1 MPYRWRRSVA
11 RARNLREIE
20 DVKPLRLLLLSL
32 VFATLAHAQAKP
44 GWLTD
49 LKQAQDEAK
58 ANKKLLLL
66 DFTGSDWCGWCI
78 KLDREVFSKPAF
90 KDYANKNL
98 VLVEVDFP
106 RSKTQSATEKKQN
119 YELAERYG
127 IEGYPTII
135 VLDSEGKKIGALSY
149 DAGLPE
155 NANEMKATPEAF
167 IASLEKLRKG

>member
-1 MPYRWRRSVA
+1 
-11 RARNLREIE
+11 
-20 DVKPLRLLLLSL
+20 VKLFRFLLLPIA
-32 VFATLAHAQAKP
+32 FATLASAQAKP

-49 LKQAQDEAK
+49 LKQAQQEAK

-98 VLVEVDFP
+98 VLMEVDFP
-106 RSKTQSATEKKQN
+106 RRKEVNNVEKKQN
-119 YELAERYG
+119 SELADRYQISG
-127 IEGYPTII
+127 FPTIV
-135 VLDSEGKKIGALSY
+135 VLDSDGKKLGELSY
-149 DAGLPE
+149 DAGIPA
-155 NANEMKATPEAF
+155 NTNEMKATPEAF